1 MNGKNLIL
9 MINGTAAA
17 ASKSCQIRT
26 TCDTKEVSS
35 PSDGEWVHL
44 RKGRK
49 AWSVE
54 CDHLLTVHGIM
65 GLLNVGQTV
74 TLKFQP
80 LYEKTYIFHGTYSG
94 TVITDP
100 DQVLRVVPDSMWY
113 STVNKCFCAKSGASY
128 YKYWDSLIY
137 NHPEFSDP
145 QPGVTY
151 IGGFSNQTYY
161 EWIASGTARLE
172 LIPYLT
178 GSAICTQCDAQG
190 TVASLA
196 KGSFSFKGNGPLT
209 PVTTSS

>member
-9 MINGTAAA
+9 MINGVAAA

-54 CDHLLTVHGIM
+54 CDYLLTSHS
-65 GLLNVGQTV
+65 LLNALNIGTIV
-74 TLKFQP
+74 TLTFQP
-80 LYEKTYIFHGTYSG
+80 IYDHSYIFNGVYNG
-94 TVITDP
+94 TV
-100 DQVLRVVPDSMWY
+100 VESMLRDYPDSVWY
-113 STVNKCFCAKSGASY
+113 SSVEKCFVVRKDNVY
-128 YKYWDSLIY
+128 YKNWDSNIY
-137 NHPEFSDP
+137 NVPQFSDP
-145 QPGVTY
+145 QSGVKY
-151 IGGFSNQTYY
+151 IAGFSSQTYY
-161 EWIASGTARLE
+161 EWINATTGLAEIQR
-172 LIPYLT
+172 LT

-190 TVASLA
+190 AVASLA